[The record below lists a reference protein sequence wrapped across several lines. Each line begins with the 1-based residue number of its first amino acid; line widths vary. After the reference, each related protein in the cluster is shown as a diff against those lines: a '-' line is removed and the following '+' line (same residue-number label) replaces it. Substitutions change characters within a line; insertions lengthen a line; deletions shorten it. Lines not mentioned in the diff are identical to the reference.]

1 MANYF
6 ATKTAQFKPF
16 SYQEML
22 APIKAYQDAYN
33 EADEKLDLLLEDAAN
48 KAFNFAPQDSVEKE
62 AYDAIM
68 SKLKTASDNLNAGD
82 VNAFKNIRNINKEYR
97 KVMLPIQKQLEKRAE
112 LISEQRKYAQ
122 LNPNLRFSTDYSKAN
137 LSDITASST
146 YDMYD
151 LNAIT
156 KDVKEEMSDFIKG
169 MPRTDFEP
177 IPIGKTSNV
186 LVKTGYG
193 YDANEFD
200 EQMKDHNS
208 ALYKLYES
216 KVNNLNPNMPD
227 AIRKEAEKEILN
239 TMKANAG
246 LFTFDT
252 VIDYSTK
259 PSSTKG
265 DKPGSKG
272 SKPQIYG
279 EPNPGDKFVSITY
292 NGKMMTA
299 ELEWSKNNEGEDVYR
314 IKPETIRG
322 IPNAN
327 KDKAVTDEDL
337 QVTMQTFKD
346 DEGNVVKTVKTEK
359 GPASAFGAGGEG
371 ASAASDSTAVAG
383 SVGSKGFKRKK

>member
-33 EADEKLDLLLEDAAN
+33 EANEKLDLLLEDAAT
-48 KAFNFAPQDSVEKE
+48 KAFNFASQDTVEKE

-68 SKLKTASDNLNAGD
+68 SKLKTASDSLNAGD
-82 VNAFKNIRNINKEYR
+82 VNAFKNIKDVNKEYR
-97 KVMLPIQKQLEKRAE
+97 KIMLPIQKQLEKRAE
-112 LISEQRKYAQ
+112 LIAEQRKYAQ

-146 YDMYD
+146 YDIYD
-151 LNAIT
+151 LNTIT

-193 YDANEFD
+193 YDANEFE
-200 EQMKDHNS
+200 EQMKNTNS
-208 ALYKLYES
+208 ALYKLYKS
-216 KVNNLNPNMPD
+216 KIDNLNPNMPK
-227 AIRKEAEKEILN
+227 AIKKEAEKEIYN

-246 LFTFDT
+246 LFKFDT

-259 PSSTKG
+259 PSG
-265 DKPGSKG
+265 NNKPGGKG

-279 EPNPGDKFVSITY
+279 EVKVGDKFTSIIY

-299 ELEWSKNNEGEDVYR
+299 EIEWFKNEKGEDVYR

-322 IPNAN
+322 ISNAD
-327 KDKAVTDEDL
+327 KDKAATKEDI
-337 QVTMQTFKD
+337 QITMQTFMD
-346 DEGNVVKTVKTEK
+346 DEGAVVKTVKTEK
-359 GPASAFGAGGEG
+359 GSASAFGAGGEG
-371 ASAASDSTAVAG
+371 TSAVSDSTAVAG
-383 SVGSKGFKRKK
+383 SVGNKGLKGRKK

>member
-33 EADEKLDLLLEDAAN
+33 EADEKLDLLLEDAAT
-48 KAFNFAPQDSVEKE
+48 KAFNFASQDSVEKA

-82 VNAFKNIRNINKEYR
+82 VNAFKTIRDVNKEYR
-97 KVMLPIQKQLEKRAE
+97 KIMLPIQKQLEKRAE
-112 LISEQRKYAQ
+112 LIAEQRKYAQ

-137 LSDITASST
+137 LSDITDSST

-151 LNAIT
+151 LNTIT

-193 YDANEFD
+193 YDADEFD
-200 EQMKDHNS
+200 KQMKDTNS

-216 KVNNLNPNMPD
+216 KVNNLNPNMPN
-227 AIRKEAEKEILN
+227 AIKQEAIKEIYN

-259 PSSTKG
+259 PTGG
-265 DKPGSKG
+265 DKPGGGKG
-272 SKPQIYG
+272 VKKPEIQYG
-279 EPNPGDKFVSITY
+279 QEGDKVVAITY

-299 ELEWSKNNEGEDVYR
+299 EADWIEENGKLVPK
-314 IKPETIRG
+314 IKAGTIRG
-322 IPNAN
+322 IPNA
-327 KDKAVTDEDL
+327 KGEKVSDKEIVTIT
-337 QVTMQTFKD
+337 QIFD
-346 DEGNVVKTVKTEK
+346 DEGNLVKTTETTK
-359 GPASAFGAGGEG
+359 ATRPTGEVAQPA
-371 ASAASDSTAVAG
+371 DSTVVVNG
-383 SVGSKGFKRKK
+383 GSKATARGF